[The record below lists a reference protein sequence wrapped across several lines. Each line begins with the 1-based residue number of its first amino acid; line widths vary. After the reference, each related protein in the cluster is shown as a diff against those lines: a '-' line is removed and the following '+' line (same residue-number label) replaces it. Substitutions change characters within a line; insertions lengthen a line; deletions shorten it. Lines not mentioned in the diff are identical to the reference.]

1 MTSTVETPP
10 SFSIATR
17 EEELPVLRDHTYLNA
32 AFHGPLPVCAI
43 RALTRGVEE
52 LQFPGIARHRAMGEY
67 GATLHAAETGVRE
80 RIARRIGADMSEIVL
95 TSNTSQ
101 GMNICAQGLVC
112 RPGDNVI
119 IPADEFPSLT
129 ATWLNL
135 RHKGIEVR
143 IVPFSGAGPTTD
155 EIMARV
161 DERTRAV
168 ACSAIGWSTGWRAD
182 LEALGARCAARG
194 VLLIVDGIQAVG
206 VQQLDVKALRLSALA
221 FHGYK
226 WLMAGYGV
234 GGLYVAPE
242 ALDRIAP
249 TFISEGAIVDEGPG
263 EQDWQA
269 GAQRYSLSNRDQ
281 PAFAAL
287 AASLEMQEAFGAR
300 EIATRSTALAE
311 QLYAELSAR
320 GALRVVSASDPA
332 RRSAIIVFT
341 TGNASGDAALVA
353 RLEQAKIM
361 VSLRPL
367 GVRVS
372 PHFYNTE
379 GDIARLLDALPR

>member
-10 SFSIATR
+10 PFSIATR

-32 AFHGPLPVCAI
+32 AFHGPFPVCAI
-43 RALTRGVEE
+43 RALTRGIEE
-52 LQFPGIARHRAMGEY
+52 LQFPGIARHRAVGEY
-67 GATLHAAETGVRE
+67 GATLHAAETDVRE
-80 RIARRIGADMSEIVL
+80 RIARRIGADTSEIVL

-129 ATWLNL
+129 AVWLNL

-194 VLLIVDGIQAVG
+194 VLLFVDGIQAVG

-249 TFISEGAIVDEGPG
+249 TFISEGAIVDEGSG

>member
-10 SFSIATR
+10 PFSIATR
-17 EEELPVLRDHTYLNA
+17 EEEFPVLRDYTYLNA
-32 AFHGPLPVCAI
+32 AFHGPVPNRAI
-43 RALTRGVEE
+43 RALTSSLEGLR
-52 LQFPGIARHRAMGEY
+52 FPGIPRAGVSTEY
-67 GATLHAAETGVRE
+67 GAALHAAETGVRE
-80 RIARRIGADMSEIVL
+80 RIARRIGADASEIVL

-101 GMNICAQGLVC
+101 GLNICAQGLDC
-112 RPGDNVI
+112 RPGDNVV

-135 RHKGIEVR
+135 RQKGVEVR
-143 IVPFSGAGPTTD
+143 IVPFSGAGPTVD
-155 EIMARV
+155 EIMAQV
-161 DERTRAV
+161 DTRTRAV
-168 ACSAIGWSTGWRAD
+168 ACSAITWSTGWRAD
-182 LEALGARCAARG
+182 LEALGARCAERG
-194 VLLIVDGIQAVG
+194 ALLIVDGIQAVG
-206 VQQLDVKALRLSALA
+206 VQQLDVKASRVSALA

-226 WLMAGYGV
+226 WLMAGYGL

-263 EQDWQA
+263 EQGWQA

-287 AASLEMQEAFGAR
+287 AASLDMQEAFGAR
-300 EIATRSTALAE
+300 EIATRSSALAE
-311 QLYAELSAR
+311 QLYAGLSTR
-320 GALRVVSASDPA
+320 RALRIVSASDPA

-341 TGNASGDAALVA
+341 TGSSGGDAALVDQLA
-353 RLEQAKIM
+353 TAKIM

-379 GDIARLLDALPR
+379 GDIARLLDALPH